1 MKTNFQIHLQEFKH
15 HFIIF
20 LLTFIYLFF
29 ICYYFADQLIFLF
42 SKKLIQSNLLKYF
55 IFTNITEIIQTNIF
69 IALMI
74 SLFIS
79 LQLLF
84 IQIWLFI
91 SNGLFK
97 YENLNIIKFFFFFI
111 IFNFLIINVILIK
124 IIPYLW
130 FFFINYTFSNEY
142 LFNIYFEPKI
152 NNYFNFIFYTFI
164 YIYLLFF
171 YFFLL
176 FYIILNQKFKINI
189 IINLRKIFYFKF
201 LIIATII
208 SPPDIL
214 SQLIITLFFIIFF
227 ELYIFFYLFIK
238 KYFI

>member
-1 MKTNFQIHLQEFKH
+1 MKTNLQIHLQEFKH
-15 HFIIF
+15 HLIIF

-29 ICYYFADQLIFLF
+29 ICYYFSDQLIFLF
-42 SKKLIQSNLLKYF
+42 SKKLVQSSLLKYF

-69 IALMI
+69 IALII

-79 LQLLF
+79 LQLLL
-84 IQIWLFI
+84 IQFWLFI

-97 YENLNIIKFFFFFI
+97 YENLNIIKFYIFFT
-111 IFNFLIINVILIK
+111 IFNFFIINVILIK
-124 IIPYLW
+124 IIPFLW

-142 LFNIYFEPKI
+142 LFNIYFEPKL

-176 FYIILNQKFKINI
+176 FYIILNQIFKIHV
-189 IINLRKIFYFKF
+189 IINLRKIFYLKF

-208 SPPDIL
+208 SPPDIF

-227 ELYIFFYLFIK
+227 ELYIYIYLFIK

>member
-1 MKTNFQIHLQEFKH
+1 MKTNLQIHLQEFKH

-29 ICYYFADQLIFLF
+29 ICYYFSDQLIFLF
-42 SKKLIQSNLLKYF
+42 SKKLVQSNLLKYF
-55 IFTNITEIIQTNIF
+55 IFTNITEIIQTNISIAF
-69 IALMI
+69 II

-79 LQLLF
+79 LQLLL
-84 IQIWLFI
+84 IQFWLFI
-91 SNGLFK
+91 LNGLFK
-97 YENLNIIKFFFFFI
+97 YENLNIIKFYIFFT
-111 IFNFLIINVILIK
+111 IFNFLIINIILIK

-142 LFNIYFEPKI
+142 LFNIYFEPKL

-176 FYIILNQKFKINI
+176 FYIILNQIFKIYV
-189 IINLRKIFYFKF
+189 IINLRKIFYLKF

-214 SQLIITLFFIIFF
+214 SQLIIALFFIIFF
-227 ELYIFFYLFIK
+227 ELYIYIYLFIK

>member
-29 ICYYFADQLIFLF
+29 ICYYFADQLIFSF

-69 IALMI
+69 IALII

-84 IQIWLFI
+84 IQFWLFI

-97 YENLNIIKFFFFFI
+97 YENLNIIKFFCFFT
-111 IFNFLIINVILIK
+111 IFNSLIINVILIK

-176 FYIILNQKFKINI
+176 FYIILNQKFKIDI

-214 SQLIITLFFIIFF
+214 SQFIITLFFIIFF
-227 ELYIFFYLFIK
+227 ELYIYLYLFIK